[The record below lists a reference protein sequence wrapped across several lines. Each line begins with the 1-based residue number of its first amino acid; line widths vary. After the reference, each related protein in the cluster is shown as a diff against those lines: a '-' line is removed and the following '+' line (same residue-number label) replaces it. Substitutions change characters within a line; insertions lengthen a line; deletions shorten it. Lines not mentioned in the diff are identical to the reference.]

1 MNCNQK
7 LTKKLEGI
15 SHFSYQVMGRL
26 TGSRGLSI
34 AMTRNLYYSNPY
46 GFKARNAMGIYL
58 TPEFEAERRNA
69 RVSDK
74 ILCRAAKTIFLGLKG
89 DRLGKFTFKKRLAL
103 PAVSARDG
111 ARTILFFNQGK
122 HIYFFDMYL
131 KSKISKKKGKELEDD
146 EIDAYCK
153 IAEDFVALNQWQINH
168 LLDENELIEVICDD

>member
-1 MNCNQK
+1 MSGDED
-7 LTKKLEGI
+7 LTR
-15 SHFSYQVMGRL
+15 SSRL
-26 TGSRGLSI
+26 NVARI
-34 AMTRNLYYSNPY
+34 RKRYYSKDY
-46 GFKARNAMGIYL
+46 GFRTGNAMGIYL
-58 TPEFEAERRNA
+58 TPEFEAERRSA

-111 ARTILFFNQGK
+111 ARTILFFNQGE

-168 LLDENELIEVICDD
+168 LLDENELIEVICYD